1 LLIAIMGPTASG
13 KSDVAEHIADRLGLQ
28 LVSADAFMVYRGFD
42 IGTNKPKRKDYELV
56 DILDPHEEFG
66 VGEFV
71 RRTNDILW
79 SLSPEFP
86 SPLRGRPGSD
96 MATHVGTRVE
106 GARGEGSNNESPSHP
121 PHPSSFIPH
130 PSPRGAV
137 VVGGT
142 GFYVR
147 ALFEEYKGLMPA
159 PDPAL
164 RERLEDRERNEGL
177 VALAR
182 ELTETAPEIA
192 QQTDLQNPVRVRRAL
207 EKLADPRPPIEFQL
221 PPMAKH
227 KFVLEPDP
235 HDLDSN
241 IIKRTNAMFAAGWP
255 EEVRELLAQGVR
267 KTAPAFR
274 AIGYQSIVD
283 LIQGRLGE
291 EEAKTRIALETRQYA
306 KRQRTWLRSE
316 PHANV
321 VTAQSATQAIYEC
334 LCIPGQ

>member
-1 LLIAIMGPTASG
+1 MGPTASG
-13 KSDVAEHIADRLGLQ
+13 KSEVAEEIADRLGLQ
-28 LVSADAFMVYRGFD
+28 LISADAFMVYRGFD
-42 IGTNKPKRKDYELV
+42 IGTNKPQRKDYELV

-71 RRTNDILW
+71 RRTTEILW
-79 SLSPEFP
+79 THV
-86 SPLRGRPGSD
+86 RTTGRPD
-96 MATHVGTRVE
+96 DRTTEPPNPRTP
-106 GARGEGSNNESPSHP
+106 ARPN
-121 PHPSSFIPH
+121 
-130 PSPRGAV
+130 GAV

-147 ALFEEYKGLMPA
+147 ALFEEYKDLMPA

-164 RERLEDRERNEGL
+164 RERLEDRERTEGL
-177 VALAR
+177 ESLAR
-182 ELTETAPEIA
+182 ELTERAPETA

-207 EKLADPRPPIEFQL
+207 EKLADPRPPIEFHL

-255 EEVRELLAQGVR
+255 EEVRELLSQGVR